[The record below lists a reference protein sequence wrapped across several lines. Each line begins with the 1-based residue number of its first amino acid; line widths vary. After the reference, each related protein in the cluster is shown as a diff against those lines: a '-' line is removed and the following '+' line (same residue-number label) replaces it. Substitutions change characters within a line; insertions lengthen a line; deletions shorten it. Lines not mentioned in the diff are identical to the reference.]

1 VSDDDSVFVAKEPC
15 PECGSR
21 DNLARYSD
29 GHAFCFGCS
38 HWEPPTDGSGE
49 RPQQTER
56 RQVSGLIDAGDFIA
70 LGKRQ
75 LSEEDCRKAGYSV
88 STFRGQPVQIA
99 AIKDPMTGETI
110 AQKVRLPNKD
120 FLYLGETKDDPF
132 YLQHLWKDGG
142 KRVVITEGEVDA
154 VTVLKIQQHKWPVVS
169 ITKGVKGAKKQIQQQ
184 LKWLDKFDEVVLM
197 FDNDEEHTRPDGTKW
212 YPGQDTAID
221 CASVFKPGKCKI
233 ARLPLKDA
241 SDMHTA
247 GRDDEVVTAIWNAK
261 TYRPDGVVTIA
272 EVRDAV
278 LRDPEQGFPWFSEE
292 LTKQTYGRRLG
303 EISTFGAGTGVGKT
317 DFLTEQMQFDM
328 VQLSQ
333 PIGVFSLE
341 QQPAET
347 VKRLAGKQAGKR
359 FHIPS
364 SDENAWSKDE
374 LIASLDVMEA
384 GGKLFMYDSF
394 GATDWGI
401 IQTTIR
407 FLHHSEGVKLF
418 YVDHLTGLAAAE
430 SDEKTGIERIMAEMA
445 ALVKEL
451 NIHIHLV
458 SHLATPEG
466 KPHEEGGR
474 VMIRHFKGSRSIGFW
489 SHSMFGMERDQQ
501 AESEVLRTITTFRIL
516 KHRPDGSKVG
526 KCVYFGYDSEIGRL
540 FETELPEEVNDNPFQ
555 GKAEGSN
562 TDF

>member
-1 VSDDDSVFVAKEPC
+1 
-15 PECGSR
+15 
-21 DNLARYSD
+21 
-29 GHAFCFGCS
+29 
-38 HWEPPTDGSGE
+38 
-49 RPQQTER
+49 
-56 RQVSGLIDAGDFIA
+56 
-70 LGKRQ
+70 
-75 LSEEDCRKAGYSV
+75 
-88 STFRGQPVQIA
+88 
-99 AIKDPMTGETI
+99 M
-110 AQKVRLPNKD
+110 
-120 FLYLGETKDDPF
+120 
-132 YLQHLWKDGG
+132 QHLWKDGG

-154 VTVLKIQQHKWPVVS
+154 VTLCRIQQHKWPVVS

-197 FDNDEEHTRPDGTKW
+197 FDNDELHTKPDGTTW
-212 YPGQDTAID
+212 YPGQDTAVA
-221 CASVFKPGKCKI
+221 CAALFKPGKCKI
-233 ARLPLKDA
+233 ARLPLKDV
-241 SDMHTA
+241 SDMHVA
-247 GRDDEVVTAIWNAK
+247 GRDDEVITAIWNAK

-272 EVRDAV
+272 DIKDKV
-278 LRDPEQGFPWFSEE
+278 LADPEEGFPWFSEA
-292 LTKQTYGRRLG
+292 LTKNTYGRRLG
-303 EISTFGAGTGVGKT
+303 EISCFGAGTGVGKT

-328 VQLSQ
+328 VQLNQ

-359 FHIPS
+359 FHIPAV
-364 SDENAWSKDE
+364 EANWTKPE
-374 LIASLDVMEA
+374 LLAAVDLLEA
-384 GGKLFMYDSF
+384 NGRLFMYDSF

-407 FLHHSEGVKLF
+407 FLAHSEGVKLF

-430 SDEKTGIERIMAEMA
+430 DDERTGLERIMAEMG

-474 VMIRHFKGSRSIGFW
+474 VMIRHFKGSRAIGFW
-489 SHSMFGMERDQQ
+489 CHSMFGLERDQQ
-501 AESEVLRTITTFRIL
+501 AESELLRTITTFRIL

-526 KCVYFGYDSEIGRL
+526 RCVHFGYDAEMGRL
-540 FETELPEEVNDNPFQ
+540 FETVMPDENELQGNPFQ
-555 GKAEGSN
+555 PEGTN